1 MEDNFDEILLD
12 NFYKKFLAFAN
23 YLIKKSVALIFIG
36 IFLVLI
42 GVGLFYNQSPKYEGS
57 LTFLVEEK
65 GSSASGG
72 GLASIASQFGIDIAG
87 GGSGSG
93 LFAGDNILDILKS
106 RFIVERVLLSKIKDR
121 SDTVSLADIFLQF
134 KNYKKKWKD
143 SEYLKNINFR
153 NVNQKEDLS
162 LLQDSVLNLIFKDF
176 TKNNLEVDRLSK
188 KGTIFVI
195 RVASKNE
202 YFSKYASERL
212 VKESRE
218 LYINLKT
225 KTAQSNINRLEDKAD
240 SLLNLLNQKSFLS
253 ADLQVFNPNVAIKKA
268 TIPNELAIRDKTI
281 LSTIYT
287 EVVKNLET
295 SKMALSQQ
303 TPVIQVLDSPSLPLE
318 DNKRSVLYFIFISV
332 FVGGALSLIF
342 YLVKFLNHT
351 L

>member
-121 SDTVSLADIFLQF
+121 SDTVSLADIF
-134 KNYKKKWKD
+134 Y
-143 SEYLKNINFR
+143 ST
-153 NVNQKEDLS
+153 
-162 LLQDSVLNLIFKDF
+162 SVHLTTDF
-176 TKNNLEVDRLSK
+176 
-188 KGTIFVI
+188 FVYH
-195 RVASKNE
+195 S
-202 YFSKYASERL
+202 
-212 VKESRE
+212 
-218 LYINLKT
+218 
-225 KTAQSNINRLEDKAD
+225 
-240 SLLNLLNQKSFLS
+240 
-253 ADLQVFNPNVAIKKA
+253 
-268 TIPNELAIRDKTI
+268 
-281 LSTIYT
+281 
-287 EVVKNLET
+287 
-295 SKMALSQQ
+295 
-303 TPVIQVLDSPSLPLE
+303 
-318 DNKRSVLYFIFISV
+318 FIFHSV
-332 FVGGALSLIF
+332 ST
-342 YLVKFLNHT
+342 N
-351 L
+351 